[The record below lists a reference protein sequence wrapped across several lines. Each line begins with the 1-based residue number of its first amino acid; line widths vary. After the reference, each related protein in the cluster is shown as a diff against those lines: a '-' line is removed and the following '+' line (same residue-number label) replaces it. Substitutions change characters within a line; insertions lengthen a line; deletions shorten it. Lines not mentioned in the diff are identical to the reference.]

1 MDSSQLCVVS
11 AFQRESAHVI
21 AKQTPTIRIQWLEIK
36 LYNICKKT
44 PPNRTNSEQR
54 RNKKEVRLDI
64 VSIVARILMNLN
76 LKLVPYFNIIQESLN
91 LIFKIIKHCFVN
103 IREMK
108 RLNSNLKYIS
118 VLLRNTHKMLVSC
131 LVSVVSP
138 PYGEKSDSL
147 LSHIQTS

>member
-1 MDSSQLCVVS
+1 M
-11 AFQRESAHVI
+11 
-21 AKQTPTIRIQWLEIK
+21 
-36 LYNICKKT
+36 
-44 PPNRTNSEQR
+44 
-54 RNKKEVRLDI
+54 RLDI

-76 LKLVPYFNIIQESLN
+76 LKLVAYFNIIQESLN

-118 VLLRNTHKMLVSC
+118 VLLGNTHMMLVLC

-147 LSHIQTS
+147 LSHIQNS